1 MGIEQVERDGL
12 FDHTVP
18 CERDQRRRRQD
29 GGRLTERPGFGSSE
43 ASAKGVDTDVGPTGD
58 VCGGAVDV
66 AVWSGA
72 PVDCD
77 ICGGEG
83 CEACGVGGGGG
94 GGWGEGDGLPGGGGG
109 GGVEGGEEGEGGV
122 EGVVV
127 GCLESGGELW
137 PGEGVLTLSRRPGC
151 RWSCRCWGETSGE
164 RQR

>member
-18 CERDQRRRRQD
+18 
-29 GGRLTERPGFGSSE
+29 ERPGFGSSE

-94 GGWGEGDGLPGGGGG
+94 GRRGEGDGLPGGGGG

-127 GCLESGGELW
+127 GCLEFCPVVQAVAGHVAVGGRRA
-137 PGEGVLTLSRRPGC
+137 GSVSVKRGAARDHVADGDSRL
-151 RWSCRCWGETSGE
+151 
-164 RQR
+164 